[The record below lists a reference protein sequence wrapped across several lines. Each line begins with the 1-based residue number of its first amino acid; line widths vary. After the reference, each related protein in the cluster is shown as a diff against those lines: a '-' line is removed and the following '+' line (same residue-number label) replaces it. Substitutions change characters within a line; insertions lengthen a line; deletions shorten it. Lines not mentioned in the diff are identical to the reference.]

1 MTTVRVGATVFNPAD
16 PNAGNLRHV
25 IADTWEAYRL
35 NDGEFLM
42 ETYHGYRT
50 VGRLT
55 GRTRKVFGL
64 DCPTIER
71 FEIET
76 YAENGVVLGR
86 KSDKIIGTLAVRP
99 ENVETS

>member
-1 MTTVRVGATVFNPAD
+1 MTVKLGASLFNPAEPAGLFRTVIGD
-16 PNAGNLRHV
+16 PF
-25 IADTWEAYRL
+25 EAYRL
-35 NDGEFLM
+35 ADDEFLI
-42 ETYHGYRT
+42 ETHHGYRT

-64 DCPTIER
+64 NCPTIER

-76 YAENGVVLGR
+76 YAENGVILGR

-99 ENVETS
+99 ENVT

>member
-1 MTTVRVGATVFNPAD
+1 MTVKLGATVFNPS
-16 PNAGNLRHV
+16 PWNSVLRHV
-25 IADTWEAYRL
+25 VGDPFEAYRL
-35 NDGEFLM
+35 ADDEFLI
-42 ETYHGYRT
+42 ETHHGYRT
-50 VGRLT
+50 IGRLT

-76 YAENGVVLGR
+76 YAENGVILGR

-99 ENVETS
+99 ENVT